1 MCKIN
6 AGLFNVPWED
16 TLRVLK
22 RVRVF
27 SEVADGHGGGSGG
40 DDDDEGNDF
49 VTIDGS
55 SDGSGESK
63 FPTQKKKDAIGG
75 IRSIE
80 VISPPAS

>member
-27 SEVADGHGGGSGG
+27 SEVADGDGEGDGDGGQ
-40 DDDDEGNDF
+40 
-49 VTIDGS
+49 TRR
-55 SDGSGESK
+55 K
-63 FPTQKKKDAIGG
+63 HAIGG